1 LEPAVTAVPTE
12 TKSAALRFVLARLK
26 EGSTLRG
33 AIMILSAAGI
43 VLRPEVSDAIVAV
56 GMALAGLFGV
66 LLPDMPTE

>member
-1 LEPAVTAVPTE
+1 MTAVPTE
-12 TKSAALRFVLARLK
+12 TKTKNAVLRFVLARLK

-66 LLPDMPTE
+66 LLPDMPAE